1 MIERNNASDN
11 EQETYAPRRSPFS
24 RISKSNLF
32 YIMVIV
38 YLGITMAFVLSIKF
52 TPEERFTEYLGNAAT
67 SISIVLA
74 LIAIFYS
81 FISGESLSQS
91 IGHINEASN
100 SVSKSRDSISE
111 FLSEIRS
118 ITQTSEIS
126 ADNLRKVYE
135 ESLQSQNKMK
145 LSVEKFESKFDDWE
159 NVITQ
164 LPNRLETLKEI
175 EKRLQAIEYPARF
188 ENWDDA
194 KSCIEAHIIESFEQS
209 KHKGERTTIDCLG
222 VALHVSWRKLKDCVT
237 RYYDENKEY
246 PNALI
251 RLKALD
257 RDWKGWV
264 EDDGDWSSDDHNKWK
279 DHNHEFW
286 TEVENFAKKIKNN
299 NFLQIQIIAYDY
311 DPNLHGVLINTRHLY
326 RSSCNFRK
334 AELKQNKEL
343 IVHESPYFYFLS
355 ESSKFSDSQISDFM
369 YWLDYKNLVK
379 LDSAA

>member
-1 MIERNNASDN
+1 MIERDKVSVN
-11 EQETYAPRRSPFS
+11 EQETYASRRSPFS

-111 FLSEIRS
+111 FLSEIRT

-126 ADNLRKVYE
+126 ADNLRKAHD
-135 ESLQSQNKMK
+135 ESINSQNRMK
-145 LSVEKFESKFDDWE
+145 LAVEKFESKFDEWE

-164 LPNRLETLKEI
+164 LPNRLDTLKKI

-188 ENWDDA
+188 ENWEHA
-194 KSCIEAHIIESFEQS
+194 KSSIESDIIESFEQS
-209 KHKGERTTIDCLG
+209 KLKGERTTIDCLG
-222 VALHVSWRKLKDCVT
+222 VALHVSWRKLKDCIT
-237 RYYDENKEY
+237 RYYDDNKEY
-246 PNALI
+246 PMALI
-251 RLKALD
+251 RLKALS
-257 RDWKGWV
+257 RDWKGWF
-264 EDDGDWSSDDHNKWK
+264 EDDGEWSSDDHNKWK
-279 DHNHEFW
+279 DHNHDFW
-286 TEVENFAKKIKNN
+286 SDVENFVTKMWKNH
-299 NFLQIQIIAYDY
+299 FLQIQIISKR
-311 DPNLHGVLINTRHLY
+311 V
-326 RSSCNFRK
+326 
-334 AELKQNKEL
+334 KQIL
-343 IVHESPYFYFLS
+343 R
-355 ESSKFSDSQISDFM
+355 
-369 YWLDYKNLVK
+369 
-379 LDSAA
+379 

>member
-1 MIERNNASDN
+1 MIDKVTIYGN
-11 EQETYAPRRSPFS
+11 EQETSAPRRSPFS

-38 YLGITMAFVLSIKF
+38 YQGTAMAFLLSIKF
-52 TPEERFTEYLGNAAT
+52 TPQERFTEYLGNAAT

-111 FLSEIRS
+111 FLREIRT

-126 ADNLRKVYE
+126 ADNLRKAHE
-135 ESLQSQNKMK
+135 ESLQSQHKMK
-145 LSVEKFESKFDDWE
+145 LAVEKFELKFDEWE

-164 LPNRLETLKEI
+164 LPNRLDTLKGI
-175 EKRLQAIEYPARF
+175 EKRLQAIEYPARY
-188 ENWDDA
+188 ENWDEA
-194 KSCIEAHIIESFEQS
+194 KSSIEAHIIESFEQS
-209 KHKGERTTIDCLG
+209 KHKGERTTVDCLG

-237 RYYDENKEY
+237 RYYDDNKEY
-246 PNALI
+246 PKAII
-251 RLKALD
+251 RLKALS

-264 EDDGDWSSDDHNKWK
+264 EDDVDWSSDDHNKWK

-286 TEVENFAKKIKNN
+286 TEVESFAQKIKNN
-299 NFLQIQIIAYDY
+299 NLLQIQIISYDY
-311 DPNLHGVLINTRHLY
+311 DPNLHGVLINGRHLY

-369 YWLDYKNLVK
+369 YWLDYKNFVK

>member
-1 MIERNNASDN
+1 MIERDKAFGN
-11 EQETYAPRRSPFS
+11 EQETYAPRRTPFS

-32 YIMVIV
+32 YIMIIA

-111 FLSEIRS
+111 FLREIRA

-126 ADNLRKVYE
+126 ADNLRKAHE
-135 ESLQSQNKMK
+135 ESMHSQNKMK
-145 LSVEKFESKFDDWE
+145 LAVVKFESKFDEWE

-164 LPNRLETLKEI
+164 LPNRLDTLKEI
-175 EKRLQAIEYPARF
+175 EKRLQAVEYPARF
-188 ENWDDA
+188 ENWDQA
-194 KSCIEAHIIESFEQS
+194 KSSIEAHIIESFEQS
-209 KHKGERTTIDCLG
+209 KLKGERTTIDCLG
-222 VALHVSWRKLKDCVT
+222 VALHVSWRKLKDCIT
-237 RYYDENKEY
+237 RYYDDNKEY
-246 PNALI
+246 PKALI
-251 RLKALD
+251 RLKALS
-257 RDWKGWV
+257 RDWKGWL
-264 EDDGDWSSDDHNKWK
+264 EDDDEWSSDDHNKWK

-286 TEVENFAKKIKNN
+286 TEVENFVAKVKNN
-299 NFLQIQIIAYDY
+299 KFLRIQIVSYDY
-311 DPNLHGVLINTRHLY
+311 DPNLHGILINGRHLY

-369 YWLDYKNLVK
+369 YWLDYKNEVR
-379 LDSAA
+379 LDSAS